1 MTKKVE
7 THKMTKKEMTEKV
20 LELEEQGLAWQAE
33 REAIIAQANA
43 LQKEH
48 SRRLMYLRLMEKFA
62 NEIDRALGQLRSD
75 VTEVNASYEDVDT
88 EQTGEEL

>member
-7 THKMTKKEMTEKV
+7 TMTKKEMTERA
-20 LELEEQGLAWQAE
+20 LELEEQALGWQAE
-33 REAIIAQANA
+33 REQIIAQANT

-48 SRRLMYLRLMEKFA
+48 NRRLMYLRLMEKFA
-62 NEIDRALGQLRSD
+62 NDIDRAMGQLRSD
-75 VTEVNASYEDVDT
+75 ITEVNASFEDTDEGG